1 MTVVIGVVQAY
12 WWRCLPNQQ
21 RTNVLIQPQWQTQY
35 ADKRRLIGFI
45 PYFNDISCRRTMS
58 SSLTNKPVPGAR
70 EFYPLNEPE
79 IGTLWDSASQL
90 LGSPRTMA
98 EQI

>member
-1 MTVVIGVVQAY
+1 
-12 WWRCLPNQQ
+12 
-21 RTNVLIQPQWQTQY
+21 
-35 ADKRRLIGFI
+35 
-45 PYFNDISCRRTMS
+45 MS